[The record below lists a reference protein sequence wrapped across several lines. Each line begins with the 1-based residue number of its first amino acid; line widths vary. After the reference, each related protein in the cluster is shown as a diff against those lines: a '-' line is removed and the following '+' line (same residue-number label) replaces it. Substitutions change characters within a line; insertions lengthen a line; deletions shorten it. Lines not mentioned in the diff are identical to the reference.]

1 MTVADLHPTLR
12 EIFDAHAAYVL
23 RSLRHLG
30 VAESDIEDVG
40 QEVFV
45 TVHRRLSS
53 FEGRSKLR
61 TWLYGICLRVA
72 SDYRR
77 RAHVRRERA
86 TADPARDLPEPDER
100 APDAQVQARAELRAL
115 LDQLD
120 EDKRAVVVLY
130 EIEGFSMKEVAE
142 MLGCPLQTAYSRL
155 HAARDRMVAEYQSK
169 RAGGIAR

>member
-1 MTVADLHPTLR
+1 MTRIDSELSLR
-12 EIFDAHAAYVL
+12 DVFDDHAAYVL

-45 TVHRRLSS
+45 TVHRRLST

-77 RAHVRRERA
+77 RAHIRREKA
-86 TADPARDLPEPDER
+86 TADPGRDLADAVER
-100 APDAQVQARAELRAL
+100 GPDAQAQARSELRSL
-115 LDQLD
+115 LDELD
-120 EDKRAVVVLY
+120 DDKRDVVVLY

-142 MLGCPLQTAYSRL
+142 IVGCPLQTAYSRL
-155 HAARDRMVAEYQSK
+155 HAARDLMLARYQAK
-169 RAGGIAR
+169 KAGGMAR

>member
-1 MTVADLHPTLR
+1 MTRADSEPNLR
-12 EIFDAHAAYVL
+12 EVFDDHAAYVL

-45 TVHRRLSS
+45 TVHRRLAS

-77 RAHVRRERA
+77 RAYVRRERA
-86 TADPARDLPEPDER
+86 TADPARDVREAEER
-100 APDAQVQARAELRAL
+100 APDAQVQARNELRAL
-115 LDQLD
+115 LDLLD
-120 EDKRAVVVLY
+120 D
-130 EIEGFSMKEVAE
+130 
-142 MLGCPLQTAYSRL
+142 
-155 HAARDRMVAEYQSK
+155 D
-169 RAGGIAR
+169 

>member
-1 MTVADLHPTLR
+1 MSAPDMPTLR
-12 EIFDAHAAYVL
+12 EVFDAHAAYVL

-30 VAESDIEDVG
+30 VAESDLEDVA

-45 TVHRRLSS
+45 TVHRKVAS

-86 TADPARDLPEPDER
+86 TADPARELRDER
-100 APDAQVQARAELRAL
+100 GPDAQVQARTELRAL
-115 LDQLD
+115 LDGLD
-120 EDKRAVVVLY
+120 DEKRAVVVLY

-142 MLGCPLQTAYSRL
+142 ILDCPLQTAYSRL
-155 HAARDRMVAEYQSK
+155 HAARDRMSAMYRSR
-169 RAGGIAR
+169 RAGGTAQ